1 MSVFRFIFNVAW
13 FLTGGII
20 MSLLWALAGIIACL
34 TIVGIPFARSCFVI
48 AQFAL
53 WPFGNETENR
63 EYVNRESDIGTG
75 SLGFIGNVVWF
86 IFFGFWLA
94 LGHLIHAVAC
104 FVTIIGIPFAIAH
117 LKLAMLSFAP
127 IGQTVVPVRRSYQG

>member
-53 WPFGNETENR
+53 WPFGHDTENR

-86 IFFGFWLA
+86 VFFGFWLA

-104 FVTIIGIPFAIAH
+104 FVTIIGIPFGIAH

-127 IGQTVVPVRRSYQG
+127 IGQTVVPVRR

>member
-1 MSVFRFIFNVAW
+1 MSVFRFIFNIAW

-48 AQFAL
+48 PQFAL
-53 WPFGNETENR
+53 WPFGNDTENR
-63 EYVNRESDIGTG
+63 EYVNQESDIGTG
-75 SLGFIGNVVWF
+75 SLGFIGNVIWF
-86 IFFGFWLA
+86 ICFGFWLA

-127 IGQTVVPVRRSYQG
+127 IGQTVVPVRR

>member
-13 FLTGGII
+13 LLTGGII
-20 MSLLWALAGIIACL
+20 MSLLWALAGIVACI

-53 WPFGNETENR
+53 WPFGNEIENR

-75 SLGFIGNVVWF
+75 GLGLLGNIVWF
-86 IFFGFWLA
+86 VFAGFWLA

-104 FVTIIGIPFAIAH
+104 FVTIIGIPFGIAH
-117 LKLAMLSFAP
+117 LKLAMLSIAP
-127 IGQTVVPVRRSYQG
+127 IGKTVVPVRSY